1 MADGN
6 LGRIWAEDS
15 ASMESAAW
23 TRIERLERGESRDC
37 GDPGGGLAMEST
49 DADGILGREHGLR
62 REESGA
68 PNEGMLHRMECGRPL
83 YEHIE

>member
-1 MADGN
+1 
-6 LGRIWAEDS
+6 
-15 ASMESAAW
+15 
-23 TRIERLERGESRDC
+23 
-37 GDPGGGLAMEST
+37 MEST